1 MRMEKILPVPILLYL
16 LFSLISITAGQTF
29 LGLAFLAW
37 IFLLWQKREP
47 PRFPA
52 FFWPLL
58 IYAGLTLV
66 ASLFSDNRAVSF
78 RDSREL
84 LILLVVP
91 IVYVGITQFKELR
104 FSGLA
109 FLISALVSIAYS
121 LLYFFLKAAP
131 GERIAGFMDHYM
143 TQAGLLLLFSALAL
157 SQFLFG
163 DGKVRWVW
171 GAGFALSGVA
181 LVLTLTRNAWVGIV
195 IVTGLL
201 LFLYKPK
208 ALVLLPVIAALFFVA
223 SPGHVKRRALSIFDP
238 QSYSNAQRI
247 EYLHAGLKIIRDY
260 PIFGTG
266 PNTVHIIFQR
276 PQYNLS
282 EEARSNVHLHNN
294 LIQIAAER
302 GILTLLTWLGFMGWA
317 CCALIKLIRENQ
329 DRLLTIFAAAGLAGL
344 AGLFAAGFF
353 EYNWGDSEVVTLFL
367 CLITLPFGYAHRLKK
382 TGFESHT

>member
-16 LFSLISITAGQTF
+16 LFSLISNTAGQIF
-29 LGLAFLAW
+29 LGLAFLVW
-37 IFLLWQKREP
+37 IALLTQKRERP
-47 PRFPA
+47 FFPA

-66 ASLFSDNRAVSF
+66 ASIFSDNQAVSF

-91 IVYVGITQFKELR
+91 IVYVGISQAKELR

-109 FLISALVSIAYS
+109 LMISALTSIAYS
-121 LLYFFLKAAP
+121 LAYFVFKAAP

-163 DGKVRWVW
+163 SGKVRLLW
-171 GAGFALSGVA
+171 GGGFALAGMA

-195 IVTGLL
+195 VVSCLL
-201 LFLYKPK
+201 LLLYKPK
-208 ALVLLPVIAALFFVA
+208 TLVLLPVIAALFFVA
-223 SPGHVKRRALSIFDP
+223 SPGHVKRRALSIFSP

-247 EYLHAGLKIIRDY
+247 EYLHAGLKIICDY
-260 PIFGTG
+260 PLFGTG
-266 PNTVHIIFQR
+266 PNTVHVIFQNPR
-276 PQYNLS
+276 YNLS
-282 EEARSNVHLHNN
+282 EDARSNVHLHNN

-302 GILTLLTWLGFMGWA
+302 GIFTLLAWLGFMVWA
-317 CCALIKLIRENQ
+317 CLTLIRLIRENK
-329 DRLLTIFAAAGLAGL
+329 DPLLYIYAAAGLAAL

-367 CLITLPFGYAHRLKK
+367 CLITLPFGYAHRLKAHRS
-382 TGFESHT
+382 ES